1 MSNILCN
8 YFEGQLNLYLE
19 AMLIKL
25 IWPTIYTVHCTHCLV
40 FCTEYNVSML
50 SLFNYGGNYEKQT
63 KYSRRSHLFKILR
76 ARRLCVPVIF
86 AQIPLFFSGA
96 IKLACVRVRC
106 PPSILKKKPLCSW
119 VQNFKTKRKEYKWK
133 LLHLNNVLLFRVWVS
148 VCTCI
153 QV

>member
-86 AQIPLFFSGA
+86 AQIPLFSVVLSNWHVSVSGVP
-96 IKLACVRVRC
+96 LV
-106 PPSILKKKPLCSW
+106 SLKKSLYAAE
-119 VQNFKTKRKEYKWK
+119 FKTSKPNARNTSE
-133 LLHLNNVLLFRVWVS
+133 NCS
-148 VCTCI
+148 I
-153 QV
+153 

>member
-86 AQIPLFFSGA
+86 AQIPLFSVVLSNWHVSVSGVP
-96 IKLACVRVRC
+96 LV
-106 PPSILKKKPLCSW
+106 SLKKSLCSW